1 MSRTEPEQLIV
12 RPHRPGHRRLELVLW
27 VLAVTVA
34 CGVGFL
40 LGGGFFDRTV
50 TDGRALA
57 KELKSVREQN
67 LQLQQQLANAELG
80 AQVDATS
87 LESVRKLVTSL
98 QQKLAANEEE
108 LALYQNLLQE
118 NDKEAGLQ
126 IGRLVLKSGG
136 KNGAVAYRLIVQQ
149 KAANLKQIKVNV
161 VIRVEGLSDG
171 QPLAVGFD
179 TLDAE
184 VDTLPLQATF
194 KYFQVLE
201 GSIRMPAGFQPLT
214 VLVSVWK
221 DGAENTRVERSFDW
235 QLNEA

>member
-1 MSRTEPEQLIV
+1 MSRTEPEQLVV

-27 VLAVTVA
+27 VLAIAVA

-50 TDGRALA
+50 VDGRALA
-57 KELKSVREQN
+57 RELKSVHAQN

-80 AQVDATS
+80 ARVDATS
-87 LESVRKLVTSL
+87 LESVRKLVASL

-108 LALYQNLLQE
+108 LGLYQNLLQE
-118 NDKEAGLQ
+118 NGKEAGLQ
-126 IGRLVLKSGG
+126 IGKLVLKPGG
-136 KNGAVAYRLIVQQ
+136 ENGAVAYRLIVQQ

-171 QPLAVGFD
+171 QPLSVGFEA
-179 TLDAE
+179 LDAQF
-184 VDTLPLQATF
+184 DTSPLQVTF
-194 KYFQVLE
+194 KYFQILE
-201 GSIRMPAGFQPLT
+201 GSILIPDGFQPLT

-235 QLNEA
+235 QLNET

>member
-1 MSRTEPEQLIV
+1 
-12 RPHRPGHRRLELVLW
+12 
-27 VLAVTVA
+27 VLAIAVA
-34 CGVGFL
+34 FGVGFL
-40 LGGGFFDRTV
+40 LGGSFFDRTLM
-50 TDGRALA
+50 DSRALTR
-57 KELKSVREQN
+57 ELNAVRTQN
-67 LQLQQQLANAELG
+67 MQLQQQLTNAELG

-98 QQKLAANEEE
+98 QQKLAAKEEE
-108 LALYQNLLQE
+108 LGLYQNLLQE
-118 NDKEAGLQ
+118 NDKEPGLQ
-126 IGRLVLKSGG
+126 IGRLVLKSTGED
-136 KNGAVAYRLIVQQ
+136 GAVAYRLIVQQ

-161 VIRVEGLSDG
+161 VIRIEGLSDG
-171 QPLAVGFD
+171 QPFAVGFD

-194 KYFQVLE
+194 KYFKVLE

-235 QLNEA
+235 RLNEV

>member
-27 VLAVTVA
+27 VLAVTAA

-50 TDGRALA
+50 IDGRALVR
-57 KELKSVREQN
+57 ELKLVREQN

-184 VDTLPLQATF
+184 VDTLPLQTTF